1 MSKRVYLFGY
11 GKQGHT
17 LAEGLRREALEVVI
31 IETDSD
37 YVEAAK
43 AAGFEESYLVDVTQD
58 SQIEALHIT
67 PDATMVCVMEDEHL
81 NVFLTLSLRALYPE
95 ANIFAISSSIH
106 MTQKLKMAG
115 ASRVIDLYHV
125 SANRIHN
132 ILTKPVATK
141 LLDSFISNDSDI
153 SFREIAIPEGSWL
166 HGKMAEEVDFS
177 AYGVLLLGLV
187 DLELGNKFIF
197 ITSGVAHK
205 LDSGDILV
213 CIGYNEDLD
222 RFESMIK
229 LPTEPKNQS

>member
-17 LAEGLRREALEVVI
+17 LAEGLRKEVFEIVV
-31 IETDSD
+31 IETDQKYFD
-37 YVEAAK
+37 AAK
-43 AAGFEESYLVDVTQD
+43 EAGFEQTYLVDVTQD
-58 SQIEALHIT
+58 SQIEALQIT
-67 PDATMVCVMEDEHL
+67 PDATIVCVMEDEHL

-95 ANIFAISSSIH
+95 ATIFAISSSIH
-106 MTQKLKMAG
+106 ITQKLKMAG

-141 LLDSFISNDSDI
+141 LLDSFILNDSDI
-153 SFREIAIPEGSWL
+153 SFREIQIPEGSWL
-166 HGKMAEEVDFS
+166 HGKMAEEVEFS

-197 ITSGVAHK
+197 ITSGVVHK

-222 RFESMIK
+222 RFESII
-229 LPTEPKNQS
+229 TEPQEPQR